1 MLHDAVEDDVKPG
14 ILSEEKSVD
23 KHEEHSENEAGSHVK
38 RCCHG
43 DTLGKCGQHC
53 KEETDI
59 PEQKLCEDIV
69 QKTLTGFLRQNLKK

>member
-1 MLHDAVEDDVKPG
+1 MLHDAVEDDVEPDS
-14 ILSEEKSVD
+14 LSEDERVD
-23 KHEEHSENEAGSHVK
+23 KHEEQSENEAGSHVK

-59 PEQKLCEDIV
+59 PEQKLCEAIA
-69 QKTLTGFLRQNLKK
+69 QKMLICLLT

>member
-43 DTLGKCGQHC
+43 NTLGKCGHHC

-59 PEQKLCEDIV
+59 PEQKLCEATQFENCYSV
-69 QKTLTGFLRQNLKK
+69 

>member
-14 ILSEEKSVD
+14 ILSEEKSID

-38 RCCHG
+38 RSCHG
-43 DTLGKCGQHC
+43 NTLGKCGHHC

-69 QKTLTGFLRQNLKK
+69 QKMLICLLT